1 MLLSTFIYQ
10 GWYSPT
16 SIMAGSVIKTY
27 VFTTTSESWTGNAGI
42 STTDTNVTTGGNPGG
57 AIQSRIVG
65 KNKLNSAAG
74 WYLTGITWESLG
86 VPAGSIITSVNASY
100 DWRCSENVLGD
111 PTSESGD
118 YILSDATDGNPTT
131 LVTGTPFSATTSWA
145 TRSAT
150 GIAVPAALQPSNS
163 SIKLSVLGV
172 LDTTADTTAA
182 VTRMLDNIS
191 LTITYSTPAV
201 PVEVAGSL
209 AVTPLSGNYVDSPFT
224 ITENFTS
231 TQAVNSCQYTING
244 GTAWTNGTVSGT
256 GPYTC
261 TASNVSSTNGTALNI
276 QMRASNTNGASWS
289 TISASLSK
297 TVDTV
302 GPIDGSLIATAAS
315 SSQIS
320 LNWTAAGDSGSGL
333 NTTTSYKVV
342 RADATTTP
350 PADCSG
356 TAIYQGTANSYNDST
371 GLSASTDYAYRVCAY
386 DALNHSSA
394 GATAT
399 ATTQAG
405 GTCTTN
411 IPELAVNPSSSL
423 VAAGANMLYTVT
435 VTNRDIGT
443 SCGNVIYN
451 LGLANS
457 NTTDFSATALSS
469 TSLTIAAGNQGT
481 AYFTVTAGAAAPNG
495 AVNTSTVSA
504 SADLHIAPP
513 DATAITTVN
522 SNNSPLMH
530 SSTNLDPTNAKGYG
544 SWGTGFTCATCH
556 NKGTSNVKIVAGQ
569 IETSLG
575 SRPVL
580 FSRMTASIANTQG
593 IFGDDLRTTYANAS
607 RNVCEVCHHKT
618 LYHQYSSTKIANRST
633 DPHYNRQDC
642 AASCHPHSAG
652 FKGSG
657 CDGCHGNP
665 PVSTATLVTSPE
677 ATLALGAPPTSGG
690 SHSAHVTGEG
700 MKCTTCHSG
709 NTMPA
714 VSKTI
719 QIGFDINNSNWP
731 GFAGPVAFG
740 SFSGRSPLGGTP
752 AYSFVSSKTGTVV
765 NTSTSYR
772 TSCNVYCHGQWTGA
786 NGSINPSWIVTDGS
800 QSACGACHAASA
812 ANVPATGKHTTHASS
827 SAGNYGFSC
836 TKCHPGASSFNHVN
850 GSVQWRLS
858 SSTTGLIGSTSSYSP
873 AVTGADPAGISG
885 NTNKLAPSATYGT
898 CTNIY
903 CHSNAQSNTGAAT
916 PVAYTSPGWN
926 DASLGCG
933 GCHLDMDSDTSAP
946 GDHVKHAQGTAN
958 FTCATCHNSYTETS
972 VTTSTHVNK
981 TIELSFSGTYATGT
995 VYSQGNGAVG
1005 NGFGNCTASKCHGQG
1020 APVWGGGLYSATVPC
1035 ENCHGSAAT
1044 SPFYST
1050 AATGAAP
1057 TKVTAENDSKVGAH
1071 VPHLTARAAYTGIV
1085 ACGDCHTVPA
1095 TITAVGHMNGVSAP
1109 VFSGDAVLN
1118 TANPTYASSTCT
1130 ATYCHGGKMINGSS
1144 NGVDTS
1150 PTWTNT
1156 AYLTGIPSNTGD
1168 CAMCHGCPPTGYTG
1182 SSHSGTEALSACNG
1196 CHSHVNADG
1205 TFTAGANRALHIN
1218 GIVEASGGDCLGCH
1232 AGLKNNTGNADID
1245 NNGVRIITAEF
1256 SRTSHHV
1263 TGVTLTVR
1271 HCAMCHMEGDTSG
1284 VKGTLHENGQID
1296 LRNVDT
1302 NTAIVWT
1309 GSEHT
1314 NMDNFCFACHDNN
1327 GVNNTTVR
1335 SITGGTATNPFND
1348 TLKNSYDQ
1356 VTRPGV
1362 IDVKTQFTTTN
1373 YSHHAVSG
1381 QKYTSST
1388 PLFSASPN
1396 RFVSTFTPLGGS
1408 VSIRDTSTIHCGDCH
1423 TSGKWATSGGIGAHG
1438 STNEYMLQTASGT
1451 DTTHTS
1457 TDYVC
1462 FKCHVGSIYNDLG
1475 GKTLGG
1481 TAAHITGGNG
1491 SDYTHTAGTTGL
1503 SARTNGDGHITG
1515 MTCSGCHNCGQTG
1528 WGGIHGGN
1536 ASYTDGNNTSQQTRR
1551 FMPGMGNSKYIPG
1564 GWTSGTGATC
1574 YTLNNSSWST
1584 CNQHPSGG
1592 KSVTRTPRAITY

>member
-1 MLLSTFIYQ
+1 MGKTIVRKIRGVSLRAKIALIAGFTMLLSTFMYQ
-10 GWYSPT
+10 GWYRPVVASAT
-16 SIMAGSVIKTY
+16 EMVSNGVFNGSAGWTFSTATY
-27 VFTTTSESWTGNAGI
+27 DSTTTRTASSGSAKLSI
-42 STTDTNVTTGGNPGG
+42 SGRNTATIGTVTQ
-57 AIQSRIVG
+57 AVSI
-65 KNKLNSAAG
+65 
-74 WYLTGITWESLG
+74 
-86 VPAGSIITSVNASY
+86 PAGSTIDAVSLYAQLTTSH
-100 DWRCSENVLGD
+100 ETTGD
-111 PTSESGD
+111 NISVD
-118 YILSDATDGNPTT
+118 LRYSDATTVNILSSGELT
-131 LVTGTPFSATTSWA
+131 
-145 TRSAT
+145 
-150 GIAVPAALQPSNS
+150 NS
-163 SIKLSVLGV
+163 SWTVSNGTGV
-172 LDTTADTTAA
+172 TLAMD
-182 VTRMLDNIS
+182 VNQVI
-191 LTITYSTPAV
+191 ITMNTK
-201 PVEVAGSL
+201 
-209 AVTPLSGNYVDSPFT
+209 SGN
-224 ITENFTS
+224 N
-231 TQAVNSCQYTING
+231 
-244 GTAWTNGTVSGT
+244 
-256 GPYTC
+256 
-261 TASNVSSTNGTALNI
+261 
-276 QMRASNTNGASWS
+276 
-289 TISASLSK
+289 
-297 TVDTV
+297 
-302 GPIDGSLIATAAS
+302 
-315 SSQIS
+315 
-320 LNWTAAGDSGSGL
+320 
-333 NTTTSYKVV
+333 
-342 RADATTTP
+342 
-350 PADCSG
+350 
-356 TAIYQGTANSYNDST
+356 
-371 GLSASTDYAYRVCAY
+371 SASTASLWVDEVTVSYT
-386 DALNHSSA
+386 A
-394 GATAT
+394 GLP
-399 ATTQAG
+399 
-405 GTCTTN
+405 CSLN
-411 IPELAVNPSSSL
+411 IPTLAVSPSSSL
-423 VAAGANMLYTVT
+423 VAAGANMLYTAT
-435 VTNRDIGT
+435 VTNNDSGAGC
-443 SCGNVIYN
+443 SNVTFN
-451 LGLANS
+451 LGLI
-457 NTTDFSATALSS
+457 NTNTSDFTLTAISPA
-469 TSLTIAAGNQGT
+469 SLLLPAGAQGT
-481 AYFTVTAGAAAPNG
+481 AEFTVTAQATAADG
-495 AVNTSTVSA
+495 AVNTSTVSV
-504 SADLHIAPP
+504 SAFGHTAPP
-513 DATAITTVN
+513 NATVQTTVN
-522 SNNSPLMH
+522 SGGSPLLH
-530 SSTNLDPTNAKGYG
+530 TSANLDPTNAKGYG
-544 SWGTGFTCATCH
+544 TWGASYACSTCH
-556 NKGTSNVKIVAGQ
+556 NRNSTNVKRVLETIV
-569 IETSLG
+569 TPLG

-593 IFGDDLRTTYANAS
+593 TFGDDLRTTYANAS

-665 PVSTATLVTSPE
+665 PTSTATLVTSPE

-709 NTMPA
+709 NTMPS

-765 NTSTSYR
+765 NTSASYR

-800 QSACGACHAASA
+800 QSACGTCHAASA

-933 GCHLDMDSDTSAP
+933 GCHLDMDTNASATGDHVKHAQTYAISCVTCHNGYTETSVTTATHVNKVIEISFSGNGAGTTYSQANQAPGNGYGTCSTSYCHSTAQSSTGGATPTYPGTAPTWGSSTMNCGSCHLNMDSNTSAP

-958 FTCATCHNSYTETS
+958 FTCATCHNGYTETS

-1144 NGVDTS
+1144 NGSDTS

-1156 AYLTGIPSNTGD
+1156 AYLTGTPSNTGD

-1309 GSEHT
+1309 GSEHA

-1327 GVNNTTVR
+1327 GVNNTTVQ

-1348 TLKNSYDQ
+1348 TLRNSYDQ